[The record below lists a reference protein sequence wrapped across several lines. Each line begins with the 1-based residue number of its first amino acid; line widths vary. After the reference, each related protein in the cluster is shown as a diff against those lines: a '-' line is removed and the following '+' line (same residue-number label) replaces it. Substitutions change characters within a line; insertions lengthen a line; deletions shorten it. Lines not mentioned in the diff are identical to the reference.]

1 MNHLYDFYIFD
12 ADHTLF
18 EFDAFEGL
26 KHMFANFDV
35 QFDLEDYEFYQQTN
49 KPLWVQYQNGEI
61 SADTLQTVRFS
72 HWGKKLNI
80 QPKELNESFLDSMAE
95 ICEPLPNAK
104 LLLETLKAK
113 RKSLSIL
120 TNGFTALQQRRLNK
134 TGLADVFDHVIISE
148 QVGFA
153 KPDERVFKHTL
164 DKLNINQDQKSR
176 VLMIGDTF
184 ASDIVGGQRAG
195 IETCWL
201 NHHNEQLTDE
211 QIKPTYEV
219 KSLKD
224 LMALLE
230 L

>member
-1 MNHLYDFYIFD
+1 
-12 ADHTLF
+12 
-18 EFDAFEGL
+18 
-26 KHMFANFDV
+26 
-35 QFDLEDYEFYQQTN
+35 
-49 KPLWVQYQNGEI
+49 
-61 SADTLQTVRFS
+61 
-72 HWGKKLNI
+72 
-80 QPKELNESFLDSMAE
+80 MAE

-134 TGLADVFDHVIISE
+134 TGLTDVFDHVIISE

-164 DKLNINQDQKSR
+164 DKLNINQDLRNR

-195 IETCWL
+195 IQTCWL